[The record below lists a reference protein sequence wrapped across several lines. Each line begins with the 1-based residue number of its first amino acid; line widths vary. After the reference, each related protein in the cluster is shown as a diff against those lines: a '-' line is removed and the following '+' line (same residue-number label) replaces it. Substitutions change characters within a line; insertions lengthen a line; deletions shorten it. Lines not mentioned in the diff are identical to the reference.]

1 MDARCQS
8 PLGRRLR
15 SRVGLPITFQA
26 LVLLLITVLSAGTV
40 RAQSNE
46 RCIALELYVRGEQDA
61 EFQTWIEEAV
71 AERDGLKL
79 RVYDVSAEDG
89 RGQERHDKICA
100 HFRDEPADS
109 LPMLYGC
116 SQRIIAPA
124 DRDGA
129 EAKLDELRTMTVYV
143 RSGCPRCART
153 KDYLKTVMPRYPGF
167 KLVYRDIVT
176 DRTAQSEFNAVARK
190 YNTSA
195 VSVPGFH
202 FCDQLTVGFD
212 SPQGTGRRLEKLLD
226 RWTQECPPAAGN
238 DQTRIEGD
246 QDRTWADMN
255 PGAGN
260 VVKWLDWRPLPV
272 RGRHAVLGSTS
283 MSSITMDI
291 VVSLQSEHRPR
302 DPPATVVL
310 AASSEP
316 DEFELPLPEAPL
328 PADDES
334 DSELPLPE
342 GDEETLLPTSPA
354 ETYPADDEVTLPVFG
369 TVRAG
374 ELGLPVFTIAI
385 GLVDGFNPCAMWV
398 LLFLL
403 SILVNLKSRWK
414 ILAVAG
420 TFVVISGIV
429 YFAFM
434 AAWLSA
440 LALMGHDDKLQIALG
455 ILAILIGAVHI
466 KDFFAF
472 KQGVSF
478 SIPESAKP
486 GIYARVRRIV
496 TAENIFG
503 AVVGASTLAVLVN
516 LLELLCTAGLPALYT
531 KILHSHGLQ
540 AWQEYAYLGLY
551 VLAYM
556 FDDSLMVAIVTITL
570 GRNKLQEK
578 QGRWLKLLS
587 GLFILALGIVM
598 IVKPDLLEFV

>member
-1 MDARCQS
+1 LDTA
-8 PLGRRLR
+8 PLHGDTGIRRALR
-15 SRVGLPITFQA
+15 LHQA
-26 LVLLLITVLSAGTV
+26 PLLLLIAALSAGAAH
-40 RAQSNE
+40 AQSNE
-46 RCIALELYVRGEQDA
+46 RCIALELYVRGEQDV
-61 EFQTWIEEAV
+61 EFQSWIEEAV
-71 AERDGLKL
+71 AERTGLKV

-89 RGQERHDKICA
+89 KGKERHDKICA
-100 HFRDEPADS
+100 HFRDAPANS

-116 SQRIIAPA
+116 SQRFIAPS
-124 DRDGA
+124 DRDDA
-129 EAKLDELRTMTVYV
+129 EARLDELRTMTVYV
-143 RSGCPRCART
+143 RAGCPRCART
-153 KDYLKTVMPRYPGF
+153 KDYLKAMLPRYPGF
-167 KLVYRDIVT
+167 ELVYRDVAT
-176 DRTAQSEFNAVARK
+176 DRTAQSEFNAVARR

-226 RWTQECPPAAGN
+226 RWTQECPPAASK
-238 DQTRIEGD
+238 DQTRIEED
-246 QDRTWADMN
+246 QNRTWADIN

-260 VVKWLDWRPLPV
+260 VVKWFDWRPLPV
-272 RGRHAVLGSTS
+272 RGRHAVVGSTS
-283 MSSITMDI
+283 MSAIALDI

-302 DPPATVVL
+302 DPPETVVL

-342 GDEETLLPTSPA
+342 GDDDALLPTSPS
-354 ETYPADDEVTLPVFG
+354 ETYPADDEVRLPVFG

-374 ELGLPVFTIAI
+374 ELGLPVFTIVI

-420 TFVVISGIV
+420 TFVVISGLV

-440 LALMGHDDKLQIALG
+440 LTLMGHDRKLQIALG
-455 ILAILIGAVHI
+455 ILAILIGAVHV

-531 KILHSHGLQ
+531 KILHSHDLQ